1 MTQLTKEE
9 IEALIDEKV
18 QERTELLI
26 KALEIEY
33 DPTELT
39 LDFDATKS
47 GWNESNAV
55 CILRA
60 AAIAYRSPEYIGME
74 LKRCGIT
81 KKGRDTDWEFF
92 ENQETNTQ
100 AFAFIKDKA
109 IVIAFRGT
117 ETKEKSNQIN
127 DLLTDLKIK
136 RFPFDP
142 QNYLKPVG
150 LNDPK
155 TEFGE
160 VHSGFLKAINSV
172 WGPISKFIEQA
183 NKKGANKLW
192 FTGHSLGA
200 ALAVLAAA
208 KVTLDPASWPV
219 EKYETCGLYTIGQ
232 PRVGNLTFAS
242 KLEEAIKDRYVRV
255 VNNNDPVTNIPLKF
269 WKFRH
274 SGKIYYIDR
283 KGHFRLDMSESDRK
297 WDKLLGKRDF
307 LFLMAKSFILKR
319 FGLKVGMPSPIADHD
334 RHNYVASL
342 REYRDEQNE
351 NQNII

>member
-1 MTQLTKEE
+1 MTQLTKKE
-9 IEALIDEKV
+9 IETLIDKKV
-18 QERTELLI
+18 QERTELLM
-26 KALEIEY
+26 KALEIDY
-33 DPTELT
+33 DSTKLT
-39 LDFDATKS
+39 MDFDSQKA
-47 GWNESNAV
+47 GWDKVNAV

-74 LKRCGIT
+74 LKRCGV
-81 KKGRDTDWEFF
+81 KEKGVDWDFF
-92 ENQETNTQ
+92 EHEKTNTQ

-109 IVIAFRGT
+109 IIIAFRGT

-142 QNYLKPVG
+142 QNYEDPVS

-183 NKKGANKLW
+183 QKTGANKLW

-200 ALAVLAAA
+200 ALAVLGAA
-208 KVTLDPASWPV
+208 KIQFNPVSWPV
-219 EKYETCGLYTIGQ
+219 EKFETCGLYTIGQ

-242 KLEEAIKDRYVRV
+242 KLEEAIKDRYIRI

-283 KGHFRLDMSESDRK
+283 KGKFRLDMSELNRK
-297 WDKLLGKRDF
+297 KDKWLGKRDY
-307 LFLMAKSFILKR
+307 LLLVAKSLILKQ
-319 FGLKVGMPSPIADHD
+319 FGLKVAMPSPIADHD
-334 RHNYVASL
+334 RHGYVSSL
-342 REYRDEQNE
+342 REYRDRDKNKPR
-351 NQNII
+351 